1 MAARKKTTQRGTSRS
16 HHHALDRIEKEL
28 PPNLRRLV
36 KQVRRGFVDLEKQ
49 VDRTRREGEVR
60 WKRQQL
66 QMRRD
71 IAAMLRRLEKAVDP
85 PKKRKRTTKKKTTT
99 APASSSS

>member
-1 MAARKKTTQRGTSRS
+1 MAARKKTTKRGDRS
-16 HHHALDRIEKEL
+16 HHHALDRIEREL

-49 VDRTRREGEVR
+49 VERTRREGEVR

-71 IAAMLRRLEKAVDP
+71 IAALLRRLEKAVDP
-85 PKKRKRTTKKKTTT
+85 PKKRKRTTKKKTT
-99 APASSSS
+99 PQASSSG